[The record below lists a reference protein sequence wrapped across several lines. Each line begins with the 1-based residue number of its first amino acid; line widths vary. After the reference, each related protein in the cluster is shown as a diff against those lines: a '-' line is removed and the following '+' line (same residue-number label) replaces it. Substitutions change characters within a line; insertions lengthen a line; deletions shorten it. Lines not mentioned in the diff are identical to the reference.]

1 MFKVILISD
10 TDAATFHSSV
20 NARLQEISDNGYKFV
35 DIKYTSHT
43 ITTEYKN
50 GIPSK
55 SSVLDRALIIYEVPD
70 VYPNPDDVG
79 SCEGDYVP

>member
-10 TDAATFHSSV
+10 TDASVFRDSV

-35 DIKYTSHT
+35 DIKYSVHP
-43 ITTEYKN
+43 ITTTYDSR

-55 SSVLDRALIIYEVPD
+55 CSVLDRALIIYEVPD
-70 VYPNPDDVG
+70 VYPMSEEVK
-79 SCEGDYVP
+79 E